1 MFLGLSGMAAREGG
15 GNAGRKARWLWILVL
30 VGLLASSG
38 PLWQRGALERQN
50 NAVELIF
57 DYDELETLA
66 ELADRPLTEVVGT
79 LAPAGITTLA
89 VRPATLNSLLQ
100 RSRALA
106 VSDRSL
112 FVSYGMT
119 GMMHPALA
127 PLTFPMIRSGAY
139 IVTRDRETVELLSR
153 AFDSHLPEDWEVNH
167 WEGYYAFYAG
177 APFQRVSSW
186 SLGYLPGPVGL
197 AQGYGLFIAP
207 RPSNQTIGEL
217 PPDPLS
223 VVIFEGMEM
232 GGYPDSLPAMAAALE
247 ARGAYLGLIEFA
259 PQKGDRALAK
269 LLDHNCIRV
278 HSITP
283 QEMSRYR
290 PEEAIT
296 RYVRAVR
303 ERGVRA
309 LYLRPFLDGAD
320 GDLLELNAKYVA
332 GLKAALEGEGYRP
345 GRAVPLAIPSSGPFA
360 LALIGLAIAAGGILL
375 LASWPL
381 LAPIAPILAA
391 LGLLGT
397 AGVYLKGY
405 TILARQILALTA
417 AVVFPTLGV
426 QRALDR
432 SEGRPPRHIADFL
445 VAVGISLSGG
455 IMVAALLTEVRFAL
469 KTEQFLG
476 VKLAHVLPVIFLGI
490 YLWRRE
496 KGDLLALWRS
506 PLEIRHGFYVAALI
520 VVALIYVGR
529 TGNYFLPVMTWEARM
544 RELLEGL
551 VWARPR
557 TKEFLLGHPALLI
570 SLWLPSIGRRAPWW
584 LILLGS
590 IGCISLVNTFAHAH
604 SPLVLS
610 LARTGIGIV
619 IGLGIGLLA
628 TRTLGWLAKQAKG
641 RGIGL

>member
-217 PPDPLS
+217 PPDPYRSLS
-223 VVIFEGMEM
+223 SKGWKWGVILTACR
-232 GGYPDSLPAMAAALE
+232 PWPPRSKP
-247 ARGAYLGLIEFA
+247 GAPIWGL
-259 PQKGDRALAK
+259 
-269 LLDHNCIRV
+269 
-278 HSITP
+278 S
-283 QEMSRYR
+283 S
-290 PEEAIT
+290 
-296 RYVRAVR
+296 
-303 ERGVRA
+303 
-309 LYLRPFLDGAD
+309 LRPKKATGPWPSFWTTTASGSTA
-320 GDLLELNAKYVA
+320 LLPRKCPAT
-332 GLKAALEGEGYRP
+332 GLKRP
-345 GRAVPLAIPSSGPFA
+345 SPGMSGPYGSGA
-360 LALIGLAIAAGGILL
+360 SGPCICAPSWMAPMGIF
-375 LASWPL
+375 S
-381 LAPIAPILAA
+381 
-391 LGLLGT
+391 
-397 AGVYLKGY
+397 
-405 TILARQILALTA
+405 
-417 AVVFPTLGV
+417 
-426 QRALDR
+426 
-432 SEGRPPRHIADFL
+432 
-445 VAVGISLSGG
+445 
-455 IMVAALLTEVRFAL
+455 
-469 KTEQFLG
+469 
-476 VKLAHVLPVIFLGI
+476 
-490 YLWRRE
+490 
-496 KGDLLALWRS
+496 
-506 PLEIRHGFYVAALI
+506 
-520 VVALIYVGR
+520 
-529 TGNYFLPVMTWEARM
+529 N
-544 RELLEGL
+544 
-551 VWARPR
+551 
-557 TKEFLLGHPALLI
+557 
-570 SLWLPSIGRRAPWW
+570 
-584 LILLGS
+584 
-590 IGCISLVNTFAHAH
+590 
-604 SPLVLS
+604 
-610 LARTGIGIV
+610 
-619 IGLGIGLLA
+619 
-628 TRTLGWLAKQAKG
+628 
-641 RGIGL
+641 